1 MKIVSIRP
9 VKSLIISS
17 VAGRPRGDPYEG
29 PAGAFLRA
37 ERSPKRPA
45 KVQATSPA
53 RWATS
58 SSALRF
64 GNRLVLP
71 CGQHLTGQKGPNMG
85 GLGSLCRGGFL
96 RTENFPRQPADCE
109 RRSTKMQATSPAR
122 WATSSAALRFG
133 NRPALSCGQHLTGQK
148 GPNMGGLGSPTVLSL
163 RGRISRRL
171 GGRLW
176 SGVGFSSACSGL
188 RR

>member
-1 MKIVSIRP
+1 MRRCYFEAVAAQRH
-9 VKSLIISS
+9 LI
-17 VAGRPRGDPYEG
+17 
-29 PAGAFLRA
+29 
-37 ERSPKRPA
+37 PKRPA
-45 KVQATSPA
+45 A
-53 RWATS
+53 
-58 SSALRF
+58 
-64 GNRLVLP
+64 
-71 CGQHLTGQKGPNMG
+71 
-85 GLGSLCRGGFL
+85 
-96 RTENFPRQPADCE
+96 CE
-109 RRSTKMQATSPAR
+109 RRTAAYENASNLSAR

-176 SGVGFSSACSGL
+176 SGIGFSSACSGL

>member
-9 VKSLIISS
+9 AKNLIASS

-29 PAGAFLRA
+29 PAGAFFTGRELSEAVCGLRT
-37 ERSPKRPA
+37 A
-45 KVQATSPA
+45 KVQVTSPA
-53 RWATS
+53 LRATS
-58 SSALRF
+58 SS
-64 GNRLVLP
+64 
-71 CGQHLTGQKGPNMG
+71 
-85 GLGSLCRGGFL
+85 
-96 RTENFPRQPADCE
+96 
-109 RRSTKMQATSPAR
+109 
-122 WATSSAALRFG
+122 ALRFG

-148 GPNMGGLGSPTVLSL
+148 GPNMGGLGSPIVFSL

-176 SGVGFSSACSGL
+176 SGIGFSSACSGL

>member
-9 VKSLIISS
+9 VKSRIISS

-53 RWATS
+53 RWAT
-58 SSALRF
+58 SALRF

-176 SGVGFSSACSGL
+176 SGIGFSSACSGL